1 MQARTLQVSRC
12 LISFFNLTRNIT
24 QRKANW
30 IGQLLCGK
38 KCNTPLLEEL
48 KTRETERSR
57 LILLDSLKNIERRL
71 RLRMMFYNIAKPIQR
86 QNNAWWCYWWI
97 VLRFDD
103 SLDVYKKGCLRTFLK
118 KMDVN
123 SSQLKNKTINKL
135 VCFLSDCEL

>member
-71 RLRMMFYNIAKPIQR
+71 RLRMMFYNIAK
-86 QNNAWWCYWWI
+86 WWLFGC
-97 VLRFDD
+97 FDD

-123 SSQLKNKTINKL
+123 SSRLKNKTINKL